1 MIFPQKRS
9 STDIDN
15 DDGEVDKATYDASKF
30 IEYPGFNAVIP
41 PKFFDVRLFCF
52 FFRSN
57 FRLENEFLS
66 VLFLQEGDY
75 YRVPPMQF
83 CNSKAGLTELLQ
95 DNLANPYKRRKRIK
109 LDDTEQLSSTPSQD
123 DDDMELQN
131 SDDDDEPAVGPM
143 LMAASKPI
151 LSSSNLDATNP
162 NILPED
168 ASSESIQ
175 LSLLELKQKQEEI
188 LRALENESSDSNSN
202 PSPVNQDET
211 PADDKD
217 NNATIEITADN
228 EEQSVETAS
237 TDVVKTNEPNEI
249 QNQIDDNDAVE
260 SKMDTTCPESTEV
273 TENRTNQLE
282 NVQGTP
288 SSSMAGQSKLAM
300 FGTPLIQQVSPY
312 SKLPVG
318 DKWSVGVTDVIDFEN
333 LPDATGTY
341 SKLTGVLGKVR
352 SVIKRIQ
359 DDEHEQ
365 S

>member
-1 MIFPQKRS
+1 M
-9 STDIDN
+9 
-15 DDGEVDKATYDASKF
+15 
-30 IEYPGFNAVIP
+30 
-41 PKFFDVRLFCF
+41 
-52 FFRSN
+52 
-57 FRLENEFLS
+57 
-66 VLFLQEGDY
+66 QEGDY

-109 LDDTEQLSSTPSQD
+109 LDDAEQQSSTPSQD

-131 SDDDDEPAVGPM
+131 SDDEPADAPVLFPAPRPM
-143 LMAASKPI
+143 
-151 LSSSNLDATNP
+151 SSSTDLDTTNP

-175 LSLLELKQKQEEI
+175 LSLLELKQRQEEI

-211 PADDKD
+211 PGD
-217 NNATIEITADN
+217 NKETNAAIEIGDDN
-228 EEQSVETAS
+228 EKEPAEAAS
-237 TDVVKTNEPNEI
+237 TETDVTATATNEPNEN
-249 QNQIDDNDAVE
+249 QNQNDDDAAAVQ
-260 SKMDTTCPESTEV
+260 SIMDTTCPENAEV
-273 TENRTNQLE
+273 AEHRTNQLE
-282 NVQGTP
+282 NALNTP
-288 SSSMAGQSKLAM
+288 SPSITGQSKMAM
-300 FGTPLIQQVSPY
+300 SGTPLIQQVSPF

-318 DKWSVGVTDVIDFEN
+318 QAWSVGVSDVIDFEN

-359 DDEHEQ
+359 DEEHED